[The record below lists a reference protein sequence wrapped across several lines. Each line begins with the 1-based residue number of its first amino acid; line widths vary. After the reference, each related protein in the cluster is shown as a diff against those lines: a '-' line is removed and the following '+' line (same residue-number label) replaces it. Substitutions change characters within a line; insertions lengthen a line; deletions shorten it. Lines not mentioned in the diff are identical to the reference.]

1 MLTKI
6 PQTKMGA
13 MVEGDQD
20 EFKRVLTE
28 GNPLLLG
35 LTFVVSLLHSVFDM
49 LAFKNDIGF
58 WKNKKSMEG
67 LSIKTI
73 FINAFCQV
81 PTPSVMVWCS
91 RMMCMALLHPA
102 DVLLLHSHS
111 TGGVELNLLTL
122 QAPPSC

>member
-1 MLTKI
+1 
-6 PQTKMGA
+6 MGA

-67 LSIKTI
+67 LSIKSI

-81 PTPSVMVWCS
+81 LRRSDWVAVMACGSVTHHRRPC
-91 RMMCMALLHPA
+91 
-102 DVLLLHSHS
+102 
-111 TGGVELNLLTL
+111 
-122 QAPPSC
+122 

>member
-1 MLTKI
+1 M
-6 PQTKMGA
+6 
-13 MVEGDQD
+13 EGDQD

-67 LSIKTI
+67 LSIKSI

-81 PTPSVMVWCS
+81 LLSERLMPCCSAQPAMLGFKSRSQRQLMAAMSQIWPS
-91 RMMCMALLHPA
+91 
-102 DVLLLHSHS
+102 LLLP
-111 TGGVELNLLTL
+111 GRLWRCWAVMPEAL
-122 QAPPSC
+122 

>member
-1 MLTKI
+1 
-6 PQTKMGA
+6 

-67 LSIKTI
+67 LSIKSI

-81 PTPSVMVWCS
+81 SHLLRRGGHSIRACLGL
-91 RMMCMALLHPA
+91 CLLACAALP
-102 DVLLLHSHS
+102 
-111 TGGVELNLLTL
+111 NLLVT
-122 QAPPSC
+122 SCLYSTHTSNIANCARSRCSFT

>member
-1 MLTKI
+1 MAA
-6 PQTKMGA
+6 QTTMGA

-35 LTFVVSLLHSVFDM
+35 LTFIVSLLHSVFDM

-67 LSIKTI
+67 LSIKSI

-81 PTPSVMVWCS
+81 LRS
-91 RMMCMALLHPA
+91 
-102 DVLLLHSHS
+102 
-111 TGGVELNLLTL
+111 
-122 QAPPSC
+122 

>member
-1 MLTKI
+1 MLGLESL
-6 PQTKMGA
+6 QTKMGA

-67 LSIKTI
+67 LSIKSI

-81 PTPSVMVWCS
+81 PHLQQVNDTHRVHDPQISCNI
-91 RMMCMALLHPA
+91 PA
-102 DVLLLHSHS
+102 GH
-111 TGGVELNLLTL
+111 
-122 QAPPSC
+122 